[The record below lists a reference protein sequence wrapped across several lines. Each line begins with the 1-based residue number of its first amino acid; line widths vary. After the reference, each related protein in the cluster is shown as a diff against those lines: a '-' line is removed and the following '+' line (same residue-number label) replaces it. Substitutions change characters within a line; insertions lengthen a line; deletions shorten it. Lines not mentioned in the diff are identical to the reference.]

1 MNLTKLRPT
10 QRKLAAALCTTFLV
24 SSACLLLTTTG
35 DTAENDIQNSNGGSH
50 KEFDASATR
59 SPIKHVI
66 ILIGENRSFDNVFG
80 VYKPKGEDQTISN
93 LLSKGIV
100 NADGTPGSNYKLAQQ
115 YSVTPQP
122 SYYSAAPNVSKT
134 AYSAAS
140 NPMPQPNTNSAPQYP
155 HPLFVPYENLGE
167 ASVEKDVE
175 PGDLNLLTTGATG
188 LQTHVL
194 DTRVPGAGRLAGPYV
209 LQGPNLTAGDYTG
222 DTQHQFYQAVQ
233 QQDCSMV
240 NATPANPTG
249 CLNDLFP
256 FVMSTYSSAS
266 ANNSAGN
273 SMGFYDAEQGQLPL
287 LKALADR
294 FTLSDNYHQ
303 PFLGGTGPNHFML
316 GTGDAGFWSDGQ
328 GNAMM
333 PPSNQIANPNPQPG
347 TNNLYIANPNNAF
360 SACADT
366 TQPGVGPIVQ
376 YLNSLP
382 YAPQTNCLPSHY
394 YMLNNTNPAYLP
406 NGYPLWQVN
415 SGGGVL
421 PPSSVRTIGDALNDK
436 KISWGY
442 FGGAYNEAVKLSNA
456 AVAETNANGFP
467 WGQNLSA
474 EPDFLGATY
483 CQICNPFQYSSSIMG
498 DANQR
503 ATHIKDTSDLIS
515 AIKQNTLPAVS
526 FAKPDSNLD
535 GHPQSSKPDLF
546 EAYVRNI
553 LDALQANPELK
564 AETAV
569 FITWDEAGGYYD
581 SGFVQPID
589 YFGDGP
595 RIPLIVLSPYSTG
608 GRINHSYGD
617 HASLLKFIERN
628 WKLQPLTNR
637 SRDNLPNPKVKE
649 SNLYVPTN
657 MPALDDLWDAFDFDR
672 EPNLQRYID
681 VRDHAEK

>member
-1 MNLTKLRPT
+1 M
-10 QRKLAAALCTTFLV
+10 AAEAGGGTVHDISCIVGML
-24 SSACLLLTTTG
+24 
-35 DTAENDIQNSNGGSH
+35 NDSQESNGGSH
-50 KEFDASATR
+50 KDADNSATR

-66 ILIGENRSFDNVFG
+66 ILLGENRSFDHLFG
-80 VYKPKGEDQTISN
+80 IYKPKGEDQTISN

-100 NADGTPGSNYKLAQQ
+100 NADGTPGPNYKLAQQ
-115 YSVTPQP
+115 YSVAAQP
-122 SYYSAAPNVSKT
+122 SYYSAAPDVAKTLYNVAT
-134 AYSAAS
+134 
-140 NPMPQPNTNSAPQYP
+140 NPMPQPSTNNAPQYP
-155 HPLFVPYENLGE
+155 HPLFVPYENLTE

-188 LQTHVL
+188 LPTHVL
-194 DTRVPGAGRLAGPYV
+194 DTRIPGAGSFVGPYV
-209 LQGPNLTAGDYTG
+209 LQGPKLTAGDYMG

-233 QQDCSMV
+233 QQDCSMAH
-240 NATPANPTG
+240 ATPANPTG

-256 FVMSTYSSAS
+256 FIMSTYSSYS
-266 ANNSAGN
+266 ARNSAGN
-273 SMGFYDAEQGQLPL
+273 SMGFYNAEQIPL

-316 GTGDAGFWSDGQ
+316 GTGDAGFWSDGH
-328 GNAMM
+328 GNATT
-333 PPSNQIANPNPQPG
+333 PSSDHIANPNPQSG
-347 TNNLYIANPNNAF
+347 TNNRYTANPDNAF
-360 SACADT
+360 SACGDT

-382 YAPQTNCLPSHY
+382 YAVKQSCQLNTY

-406 NGYPLWQVN
+406 NGFNLWQN
-415 SGGGVL
+415 GHSGVL
-421 PPSSVRTIGDALNDK
+421 PPSSVRTIGDALNEK
-436 KISWGY
+436 QISWGY
-442 FGGAYNEAVKLSNA
+442 FGGAYNEAVKLSDA
-456 AVAETNANGFP
+456 AFKEGNSNGFP
-467 WGQNLSA
+467 WYLNLSA

-483 CQICNPFQYSSSIMG
+483 CLICNPFLYSSSIMG

-535 GHPQSSKPDLF
+535 GHPQSSKLDLF
-546 EAYVRNI
+546 EAYVKNI
-553 LDALQANPELK
+553 LDALEANPELK

-589 YFGDGP
+589 YFGDGA
-595 RIPLIVLSPYSTG
+595 RVPLIILSPYSTG
-608 GRINHSYGD
+608 GRINHSYAD
-617 HASLLKFIERN
+617 HVSLLKFIEHN

-637 SRDNLPNPKVKE
+637 SRDNLPNPEVKKN
-649 SNLYVPTN
+649 NLYVPTN

-672 EPNLQRYID
+672 KPNLQRYTD
-681 VRDHAEK
+681 VSDHAER